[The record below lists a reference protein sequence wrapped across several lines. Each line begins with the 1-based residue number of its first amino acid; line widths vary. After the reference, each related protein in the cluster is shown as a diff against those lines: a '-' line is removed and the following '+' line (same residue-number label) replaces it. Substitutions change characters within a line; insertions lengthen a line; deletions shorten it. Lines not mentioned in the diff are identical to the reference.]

1 MFRSLLS
8 IVALGAA
15 MTAVAAP
22 AAAPAAAHCPETAA
36 RACAPHH
43 HFVAV
48 PAPVRPSPVPGHPRH
63 LRRAPRRRVCGRV
76 CGAVGGFGVA
86 GWGPQLVGVHR
97 RHGLACQPRVD
108 RRPLRT

>member
-1 MFRSLLS
+1 MLRSLLS

-22 AAAPAAAHCPETAA
+22 AAAPAHCPPTVA

-48 PAPVRPSPVPGHPRH
+48 PAPVRPLARPSS
-63 LRRAPRRRVCGRV
+63 RATG
-76 CGAVGGFGVA
+76 
-86 GWGPQLVGVHR
+86 
-97 RHGLACQPRVD
+97 
-108 RRPLRT
+108 

>member
-1 MFRSLLS
+1 MLRILPS

-22 AAAPAAAHCPETAA
+22 AAAPAHCTPTVA

-48 PAPVRPSPVPGHPRH
+48 PAPVRPLARPSS
-63 LRRAPRRRVCGRV
+63 RASG
-76 CGAVGGFGVA
+76 
-86 GWGPQLVGVHR
+86 
-97 RHGLACQPRVD
+97 
-108 RRPLRT
+108 

>member
-1 MFRSLLS
+1 MLRSLLS

-36 RACAPHH
+36 RACASHH

-48 PAPVRPSPVPGHPRH
+48 PAPVRPLARPSS
-63 LRRAPRRRVCGRV
+63 RATG
-76 CGAVGGFGVA
+76 
-86 GWGPQLVGVHR
+86 
-97 RHGLACQPRVD
+97 
-108 RRPLRT
+108 